1 MIGRHVAVLDRDTL
15 RVIVSPGLH
24 FLVDYYTEII
34 I

>member
-1 MIGRHVAVLDRDTL
+1 MIGGHVTVLDGDKL

-24 FLVDYYTEII
+24 FLVDYHTEII